1 MLRRVLVVLGLAM
14 LVAMPAVAQAG
25 DQVPAKGL
33 GAIVATPSAAPQTPD
48 DIIAKNNDAK
58 GGLAKQKAVTS
69 VRMTGRMNVGPGI
82 DAPIVLE
89 MKRPKSMRIDIAIQ
103 GMTITQAYD
112 GTVGWM
118 LNPLSGRTDPEPLPS
133 EAMKAVEEQA
143 DMDGPLIDYKA
154 KGNTVELLGKE
165 KADGTDCYK
174 LKVTLKNGDTRT
186 FFIDA
191 ESYLEIKVESRTMV
205 RGTEQLG
212 DTIVGDW
219 KEVGGILMAHSV
231 DTGQPGAPMRQKMTI
246 EKIEL
251 NVPIEDARFTLP
263 VKK

>member
-1 MLRRVLVVLGLAM
+1 MLRRAVAVLGLAV
-14 LVAMPAVAQAG
+14 LVAMPAAAQTA
-25 DQVPAKGL
+25 
-33 GAIVATPSAAPQTPD
+33 D

-58 GGLAKQKAVTS
+58 GGLARQKAVKS
-69 VRMTGRMNVGPGI
+69 VRMTGRMTVGPGI
-82 DAPIVLE
+82 EAPIVLE

-112 GTVGWM
+112 GSVGWM
-118 LNPLSGRTDPEPLPS
+118 LNPLSGRADPEPLPS
-133 EAMKAVEEQA
+133 ELMHSVEEQA

-154 KGNTVELLGKE
+154 KGHTVELLGKE
-165 KADGTDCYK
+165 KAEGTECYK
-174 LKVTLKNGDTRT
+174 LKVTLKNGDVRT
-186 FFIDA
+186 FFFDA
-191 ESYLEIKVESRTMV
+191 ESYLEIKVERRTMV

-231 DTGQPGAPMRQKMTI
+231 DSGQPGGPMRQKMTI
-246 EKIEL
+246 DKIEL
-251 NVPIEDARFTLP
+251 DVPVDDARFTMP

>member
-1 MLRRVLVVLGLAM
+1 MLRRAVAVLGLAM
-14 LVAMPAVAQAG
+14 LVAIPAAAQTA
-25 DQVPAKGL
+25 
-33 GAIVATPSAAPQTPD
+33 D

-58 GGLAKQKAVTS
+58 GGLARQKAVKS
-69 VRMTGRMNVGPGI
+69 VRMTGRMIVGPGI
-82 DAPIVLE
+82 EAPIVLE

-143 DMDGPLIDYKA
+143 DIDGPLIDYKA

-165 KADGTDCYK
+165 KAEGTECYK
-174 LKVTLKNGDTRT
+174 LKVTLKNGDVRT
-186 FFIDA
+186 LFIDA
-191 ESYLEIKVESRTMV
+191 ESYLEVKIETRTMV

-212 DTIVGDW
+212 DIIYGDW

-231 DTGQPGAPMRQKMTI
+231 DAGQPGAQMRQKMTI
-246 EKIEL
+246 DKIEL
-251 NVPIEDARFTLP
+251 DVPIDNARFTMP

>member
-1 MLRRVLVVLGLAM
+1 MLRRTVAVLGLAVM
-14 LVAMPAVAQAG
+14 VAMPAAAQTA
-25 DQVPAKGL
+25 
-33 GAIVATPSAAPQTPD
+33 D

-58 GGLAKQKAVTS
+58 GGLARQKALKS
-69 VRMTGRMNVGPGI
+69 VRMTGRMTVGPGI
-82 DAPIVLE
+82 EAPIVLE
-89 MKRPKSMRIDIAIQ
+89 LKRPKSMRIDIAIQ

-133 EAMKAVEEQA
+133 EAMKSVEEQA

-165 KADGTDCYK
+165 KAEGTECYK
-174 LKVTLKNGDTRT
+174 LKVTLKNGDVRT
-186 FFIDA
+186 LFIDV
-191 ESYLEIKVESRTMV
+191 ESYLEVKVESRTMV

-212 DTIVGDW
+212 DIIFGDW

-231 DTGQPGAPMRQKMTI
+231 DAGQPGAPMRQKMTI
-246 EKIEL
+246 DKIEL
-251 NVPIEDARFTLP
+251 DVPIDNARFTMP

>member
-1 MLRRVLVVLGLAM
+1 MLRRVLVVLGLAV
-14 LVAMPAVAQAG
+14 LVAMPAAAQTA
-25 DQVPAKGL
+25 
-33 GAIVATPSAAPQTPD
+33 D

-58 GGLAKQKAVTS
+58 GGLARQKAVKS

-82 DAPIVLE
+82 EAPIVLE

-133 EAMKAVEEQA
+133 EAMKSVEEQA
-143 DMDGPLIDYKA
+143 DMDGPLVDYKA

-165 KADGTDCYK
+165 KAEGTDCYK
-174 LKVTLKNGDTRT
+174 LKVTLKNGDIRT
-186 FFIDA
+186 LFIDA
-191 ESYLEIKVESRTMV
+191 ESYLEVKVETRTMV

-212 DTIVGDW
+212 DIIFGDW

-231 DTGQPGAPMRQKMTI
+231 DAGQPGAPMRQKMTI
-246 EKIEL
+246 DKIEL
-251 NVPIEDARFTLP
+251 DVPIENARFTMP

>member
-1 MLRRVLVVLGLAM
+1 MLRRALVVLGLAM
-14 LVAMPAVAQAG
+14 LVAMPAAAQTA
-25 DQVPAKGL
+25 
-33 GAIVATPSAAPQTPD
+33 D

-58 GGLAKQKAVTS
+58 GGLARQKAVKS
-69 VRMTGRMNVGPGI
+69 VRMTGRMTVGPGI
-82 DAPIVLE
+82 EAPIVLE

-133 EAMKAVEEQA
+133 EALKAMEEQA

-154 KGNTVELLGKE
+154 KGHAVELLGKE
-165 KADGTDCYK
+165 KAEGTECHK
-174 LKVTLKNGDTRT
+174 LKVTLKNGDIRT

-191 ESYLEIKVESRTMV
+191 ESYLEVRLDSRTMV

-231 DTGQPGAPMRQKMTI
+231 DSGQPGGPMRQKMTI
-246 EKIEL
+246 DKIEL
-251 NVPIEDARFTLP
+251 NAPVDDARFTMP